1 MGLVYA
7 DIELVNEI
15 DLQDAKRNFIGEEEV
30 RRIEVRALVDT
41 GAMHLTIN
49 ETIRDYL
56 GLIIEERRKG
66 RLADGTVLDLELT
79 GPIKVYF
86 KNRTALVR
94 AMVLP
99 GDEEVLLGTIALE
112 DLDVII
118 DPVRQELLVNPAS
131 PDVAMAVLKG
141 YRLL

>member
-1 MGLVYA
+1 MGLIYA
-7 DIELVNEI
+7 DIELINGS
-15 DLQDAKRNFIGEEEV
+15 DLVLARQNYIGEEEI

-49 ETIRDYL
+49 ETLRDYL
-56 GLIIEERRKG
+56 GLTIEERRKG

-79 GPIKVYF
+79 GPIMVHF

-99 GDEEVLLGTIALE
+99 GDEEVLLGAIAME

-118 DPVRQELLVNPAS
+118 DPVRQELLVNPES
-131 PDVAMAVLKG
+131 PDMAMATLKG
-141 YRLL
+141 FRG

>member
-1 MGLVYA
+1 MIYA
-7 DIELVNEI
+7 DIELVNGS
-15 DLQDAKRNFIGEEEV
+15 DLVLAKKKHIGEDEI
-30 RRIEVRALVDT
+30 RRMDVKALVDT

-49 ETIRDYL
+49 ETIKDFL
-56 GLIIEERRKG
+56 GLEVEERRKG
-66 RLADGTVLDLELT
+66 RLADGTVLDVELT

-99 GDEEVLLGTIALE
+99 GDEEVLLGAIALE
-112 DLDVII
+112 DLDVLI

-131 PDVAMAVLKG
+131 PDIAMSTLKG
-141 YRLL
+141 FRG